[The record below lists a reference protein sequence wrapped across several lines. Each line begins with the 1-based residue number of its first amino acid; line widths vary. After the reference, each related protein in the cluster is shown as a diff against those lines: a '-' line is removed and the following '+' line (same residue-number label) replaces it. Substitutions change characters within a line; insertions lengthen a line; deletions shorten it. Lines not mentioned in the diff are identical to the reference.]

1 MYIIFL
7 NINILYDSIY
17 TFSFIIPLSRIKTK
31 PYNNYFNRN
40 LSYSINRI
48 TYLEDFFNHD
58 ICILLNPEVTI
69 FNFSDSL
76 EVKTILENLMQDKI
90 YVVTFE
96 FICSFTTY
104 NEDAPTINLSKP
116 IIITKNSNH
125 QTISKFIYS
134 RIDECVNTF
143 YLEDSLI
150 FNKNKEDGPG
160 VIVKY
165 QEINIF

>member
-17 TFSFIIPLSRIKTK
+17 TFSFII
-31 PYNNYFNRN
+31 
-40 LSYSINRI
+40 
-48 TYLEDFFNHD
+48 
-58 ICILLNPEVTI
+58 
-69 FNFSDSL
+69 
-76 EVKTILENLMQDKI
+76 
-90 YVVTFE
+90 
-96 FICSFTTY
+96 ICSFTTY
-104 NEDAPTINLSKP
+104 NDDAPTINLSKP

>member
-48 TYLEDFFNHD
+48 TYLED
-58 ICILLNPEVTI
+58 
-69 FNFSDSL
+69 
-76 EVKTILENLMQDKI
+76 KTILENLMQDKI